1 MTPGITL
8 TTTGP
13 ATIEA
18 PKTPTKAAMKRQL
31 SEEEKSEGKRENK
44 KLDASDSPRKHAE
57 KRQGEEAAA
66 ENEEK
71 KGRVEGGPQPKG
83 DGMRT
88 EAEGSPRMSP
98 SHNTGHLYPP
108 HYAGVGAIRVEPHG
122 DEDVDME
129 LMPDEVFEEQQM
141 GYGGEEGDDPPEVTE
156 DELELLDKEAC
167 NTEIQRML
175 EMPAVV
181 KAKSSRMTATS
192 SAQRW

>member
-1 MTPGITL
+1 
-8 TTTGP
+8 
-13 ATIEA
+13 
-18 PKTPTKAAMKRQL
+18 MKRQL
-31 SEEEKSEGKRENK
+31 FEEEKSEGERENK
-44 KLDASDSPRKHAE
+44 KLDVSDSPRKHAE
-57 KRQGEEAAA
+57 KRQGEAAE

-71 KGRVEGGPQPKG
+71 KSRAEGGPQPEG
-83 DGMRT
+83 DRMRT

-108 HYAGVGAIRVEPHG
+108 HYAGVGAIGVEPHG